1 MPLIQLA
8 ASQSIALQSALGAA
22 FPTEA
27 DFRKL
32 VNDAGR
38 NLDQV
43 SAAGQKLPTRVLET
57 LKDAEANN
65 WLEAL
70 LNTAVQLR
78 PADPALRTIAEVLR
92 PLAPSPA
99 INAFYTCRLGSGT
112 VMVDRKPLRAALE
125 ELHDLQGRRILVIT
139 GESWSGKS
147 HSVQLIT
154 YIADIVGGFSVV
166 EIDLD
171 PRRDDQTRR
180 VIGAR
185 DLAERLVHSIGYQI
199 EWPEIPTDRQWSK
212 WVIDFGDA
220 FAKSARLDQVRR
232 WIVIDGLNKVMLDQP
247 AVDLVQDL
255 AMRVYKTLG
264 NLRLVLVGYEQSL
277 PSQVL
282 PYIQEEKVARIVDND
297 LIEFFVLALQELN
310 RQPDQETLADIVYR
324 VLNQVDMDASDYLV
338 KLGPLVAHEVLQI
351 KMGRT

>member
-1 MPLIQLA
+1 MPRIKLA
-8 ASQSIALQSALGAA
+8 AQVRIALEAALREA

-27 DFRKL
+27 DFRML

-43 SAAGQKLPTRVLET
+43 SGAGQKLPTRVFET
-57 LKDAEANN
+57 LGDAEAND
-65 WLEAL
+65 WVLTL

-78 PADPALRTIAEVLR
+78 PADPALRAVAEVLK
-92 PLAPSPA
+92 PVAPSPTVSP
-99 INAFYTCRLGSGT
+99 FHTCRLGSGT
-112 VMVDRKPLRAALE
+112 VMVDRKPLRAAVE
-125 ELHDLQGRRILVIT
+125 ELHDVQGRRILVIT

-147 HSVQLIT
+147 HSLQLIA
-154 YIADIVGGFSVV
+154 YIADVVGGFSVV

-171 PRRDDQTRR
+171 PRRDEQTRR

-185 DLAERLVHSIGYQI
+185 DLAERLVHSIGYQV
-199 EWPEIPTDRQWSK
+199 EWPDIPTDRQWSK

-220 FAKSARLDQVRR
+220 FSKCARLDPMRR
-232 WIVIDGLNKVMLDQP
+232 WIVIDGMNKVMLDQP

-255 AMRVYKTLG
+255 ALRVYKTLG

-282 PYIQEEKVARIVDND
+282 PYIQEEKVARIIDND

-324 VLNQVDMDASDYLV
+324 VLNEVDMTASDYLV

-351 KMGRT
+351 KMGRP